1 LPAGIAPEQFAARN
15 SGISYCC
22 WLFLAVIRRSCSLL
36 FFASAV
42 EKPVFPGLRPN
53 PWLFFFCIN
62 SVQRRLHWYVS
73 ERLTKSAIYMIKA
86 GMTAGAELPNSE
98 LEERVR
104 AVRRF
109 NRFYTRKI
117 GVLKEGLLGSPLSLS
132 EGRVLYELAQHDHT
146 RASELAQELGLD
158 SGYLSRM
165 LKSFEAKGV
174 VTKHASKSDRRQI
187 ILTLT
192 DRGREMFA
200 TIDVRSRDEIAALL
214 RALPAS
220 HQAQLVAAL
229 ERVEHLLGMRGEEA
243 DLSFILRPHQ
253 PGDIGW
259 IVHRHGVLYAEEY
272 GLDTTFEA
280 LVARIAAGFIENF
293 DARRERCWIAERDG
307 EIVGSVLLVR
317 DSEEIGKLRL
327 LLVEPKARGLG
338 IGRRLVGECI
348 GFARRAGY
356 RKLTLW
362 TNDVLVSARRIYES
376 AGFHLAREEPHHS
389 FGRDLVGQYWELP
402 LAPH

>member
-1 LPAGIAPEQFAARN
+1 
-15 SGISYCC
+15 
-22 WLFLAVIRRSCSLL
+22 
-36 FFASAV
+36 
-42 EKPVFPGLRPN
+42 
-53 PWLFFFCIN
+53 
-62 SVQRRLHWYVS
+62 
-73 ERLTKSAIYMIKA
+73 M
-86 GMTAGAELPNSE
+86 ELSNSE
-98 LEERVR
+98 LEARVR

-117 GVLKEGLLGSPLSLS
+117 GVLKEGLLGSPLSLT
-132 EGRVLYELAQHDHT
+132 EGRVLYELAQREQAT
-146 RASELAQELGLD
+146 ASELAQELGLD

-165 LKSFEAKGV
+165 LKSFAAKGHIA
-174 VTKHASKSDRRQI
+174 KRASKSDARQM

-200 TIDVRSRDEIAALL
+200 KIDARSRDEIAALL
-214 RALPAS
+214 TELPAA

-229 ERVEHLLGMRGEEA
+229 ERAERLLGVRGQEA
-243 DLSFILRPHQ
+243 ELSYILRPHQ

-259 IVHRHGVLYAEEY
+259 IIHRHGVLYAEEY
-272 GLDTTFEA
+272 GLDATFEA
-280 LVARIAAGFIENF
+280 LVARIAGGFIENF

-317 DSEEIGKLRL
+317 DSEEIAKLRL
-327 LLVEPKARGLG
+327 LFVEPKARNLG

-356 RKLTLW
+356 LKLTLW
-362 TNDVLVSARRIYES
+362 TNDVLISARRIYES
-376 AGFHLAREEPHHS
+376 AGFHLMREESHHS

-402 LAPH
+402 LSPH